1 MHIIKHYLVGGFK
14 FRNNLNVAA
23 DAADKNNDDDDGIMT
38 ITNRKTRTYGIQ
50 KHQTQQQ
57 KQYKSRRTAASVSSL
72 SKLNSPTSSAANTK
86 PTKMTALNI
95 LTTKAT
101 TTTARLNMSTKNFGL
116 MSIQMILILLVFLL
130 ADSGLNGLHVVA
142 ALKGKFQ
149 HRIPHI
155 LDILQKF
162 NNIIPRKQHPHSLL
176 PIYLETNLPD
186 KSLLLCGNLHM
197 FSMFPKNFT

>member
-86 PTKMTALNI
+86 PTTMTALNI

-101 TTTARLNMSTKNFGL
+101 TTRLNMSTKNFGL

-176 PIYLETNLPD
+176 PTYLETNLPD